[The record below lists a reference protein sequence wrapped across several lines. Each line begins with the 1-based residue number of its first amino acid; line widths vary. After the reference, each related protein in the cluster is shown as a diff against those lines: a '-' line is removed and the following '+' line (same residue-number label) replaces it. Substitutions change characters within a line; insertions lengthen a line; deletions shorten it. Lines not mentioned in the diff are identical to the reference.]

1 MKLSS
6 VLLLLAPVLISC
18 VDVKL
23 PVDCS
28 DILQQNKN
36 QPSGVYTIYPIGS
49 TSAVEVYCDM
59 PAAGG
64 GWTVFQRRLD
74 GSVNFYRPWNQYKR
88 GFGNAAGEYWL
99 GLENI
104 YQLTRLQNYELMV
117 DLEDFEGN
125 KKFAL
130 YSSFKVDSESEGYR
144 LQVTGFN
151 NKGGSGDGLG
161 YHNGFKFS
169 TFDKDQDTWNNNCAR
184 TYLGAFWYGA
194 CHHTNPNGIY
204 RWGADNTI
212 FAIGVEWYQWK
223 NYNYSL
229 KGITMKIRPKT

>member
-1 MKLSS
+1 MKPSS

-18 VDVKL
+18 ADVKL

-144 LQVTGFN
+144 LQVTGFSD
-151 NKGGSGDGLG
+151 KGGSGDALG
-161 YHNGFKFS
+161 NHNGLKFS
-169 TFDKDQDTWNNNCAR
+169 TFDNDQDLWGNNCAR
-184 TYLGAFWYGA
+184 TYLGAFWYAA
-194 CHHTNPNGIY
+194 CHYTNPNGVY
-204 RWGADNTI
+204 RWGADNTL
-212 FAIGVEWYQWK
+212 FAVGVSWYNWK
-223 NYNYSL
+223 GHDYSL
-229 KGITMKIRPKT
+229 KIFTMKIRPKK